1 MGIGI
6 TESLAAAYISSE
18 SKDIVTFSALLLY
31 LMVQGGVFT
40 LGRRPLGANE
50 HH

>member
-1 MGIGI
+1 
-6 TESLAAAYISSE
+6 
-18 SKDIVTFSALLLY
+18 VTFSVLLLY